1 MTKKN
6 ASLSKIDVHPTAYFS
21 LGLRF
26 SQSVRLKCKIDELT
40 FLFLPPST
48 LSEVA
53 NKQWKGEEWSQDP
66 GGK

>member
-6 ASLSKIDVHPTAYFS
+6 ASLSKINAHPTTFFS

-26 SQSVRLKCKIDELT
+26 SQSVRLTCQIDELT
-40 FLFLPPST
+40 FSFLSPSI

-53 NKQWKGEEWSQDP
+53 NKQWKGGEWSQDP